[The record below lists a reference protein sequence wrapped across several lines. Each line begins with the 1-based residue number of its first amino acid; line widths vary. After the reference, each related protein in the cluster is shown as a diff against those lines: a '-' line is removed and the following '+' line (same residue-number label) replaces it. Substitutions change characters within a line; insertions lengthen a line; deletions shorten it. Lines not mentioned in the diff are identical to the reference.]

1 MDLLK
6 EKTQKRSGGT
16 ENFDGLTED
25 QVRFSRE
32 KHGKNVI
39 SRKKRNSF
47 IKQFISN
54 LGDPIIRVLLI
65 ALFLNILF
73 LFRDGDIYE
82 TVGIGISVFLATFIS
97 TASEYSSESAF
108 RRLGEENSCS
118 RIRCKRSGKMIEL
131 AAEELVVGDIVC
143 LGAGERIPAD
153 SVLISGKMGLDM
165 SAMTGE
171 SREAKKEPDISASL
185 PELSLDPSAK
195 NALPGGCTVLS
206 GEGMAKVC
214 FVGDDTLLGGI
225 SREIGMDTR
234 ESPLRIRLM
243 GLAKLISRLGYIA
256 AILVSLAY
264 LVNCFFL
271 DSGMNRSIIMMKL
284 FDMRYLFH
292 KLLQAL
298 TLGLT
303 VVVVAVP
310 EGLPLMISVVLSA
323 NIKKMI
329 KNNVLVR
336 KPVGIEAA
344 GSMNILFCDK
354 TGTIT
359 EGVPLVSEYI
369 CGGGE
374 RFSSLAEMKKG
385 GQIRRALG
393 ISAFYNTA
401 SSLTLGGEKDKK
413 DHILGGN
420 MTDRALLLDAA
431 RTKDEF
437 LYADISILEKIPFD
451 SDKKYSSVR
460 TNDKSNG
467 FLIKGAP
474 EKLLCDVESYLL
486 DDGSERFLDKPS
498 FLRTINEKT
507 KAGARVLLI
516 CRGSERGIGKMK
528 LTLIAA
534 VCLSDK
540 MRRESPSSVKK
551 LRDAGIHVVMVTG
564 DNIETAQSIA
574 NECGI
579 LGGGVDLCLTS
590 TALAEMG
597 DERLSA
603 LLPRIGVIARALP
616 SDKSRLVRVAQE
628 KEMVVGMTGDGIN
641 DAPALR
647 RADVGFSMG
656 SGTQVAKDAGDII
669 ILDNDLSSIAKAVLY
684 GRGIFKNIR
693 KFITLQLTMNLSAV
707 GISMIGP
714 FIGYDAPV
722 SVVQMLWINIIM
734 DTLGGIAFA
743 GEHAREEFMHEK
755 PKRRDEPILNK
766 YMIWHILTMGIFTI
780 ALCLS
785 FLKMPT
791 VSRLFRAGEGNIY
804 LLTGFFVLFIFA
816 SVFNCFSA
824 RVDTLSLFSELGKNK
839 VFIAIM
845 LLITFIQI
853 VFVYLGGTV
862 LRTVPLLP
870 RELAYSIVPALLI
883 FPADFAEKLILRGI
897 FSKKSGY

>member
-1 MDLLK
+1 MRNLLK
-6 EKTQKRSGGT
+6 EKTQKSIEKT
-16 ENFDGLTED
+16 EAFSGLTSEE
-25 QVRFSRE
+25 VKISAE

-39 SRKKRNSF
+39 SRKKRRSF
-47 IKQFISN
+47 IRQFISN
-54 LGDPIIRVLLI
+54 LGDPIIRVLLF
-65 ALFLNILF
+65 ALLLNILF

-82 TVGIGISVFLATFIS
+82 TVGIGISVFLATLIS
-97 TASEYSSESAF
+97 TSSEYSSESAF
-108 RRLGEENSCS
+108 RRLGEENSLT
-118 RIRCKRSGKMIEL
+118 RVRVKRDGGLTEL
-131 AAEELVVGDIVC
+131 DSSELVVGDIIY
-143 LGAGERIPAD
+143 LGAGEKIPAD
-153 SVLISGKMGLDM
+153 AILLSGKMGIDQ

-171 SREAKKEPDISASL
+171 SREVKKEPSATFTT
-185 PELSLDPSAK
+185 PKISLDPSAK
-195 NALPGGCTVLS
+195 DSLPGGCLILS
-206 GEGMAKVC
+206 GEGIARVC
-214 FVGDDTLLGGI
+214 FVGDETLLGGI
-225 SREIGMDTR
+225 SGEISMETR
-234 ESPLRIRLM
+234 ESPLRVRLTR
-243 GLAKLISRLGYIA
+243 LASIISRLGYIA

-284 FDMRYLFH
+284 FDMRYLFE
-292 KLLQAL
+292 KLLHAI

-359 EGVPLVSEYI
+359 EGRLGVIEYI
-369 CGGGE
+369 CGDGR
-374 RFSSLAEMKKG
+374 RFSALSDMKKG
-385 GQIRRALG
+385 GEIRRALG
-393 ISAFYNTA
+393 LSAFYNTS
-401 SSLTLGGEKDKK
+401 SSLSDG
-413 DHILGGN
+413 HALGGN
-420 MTDRALLLDAA
+420 MTDRALLEAA
-431 RTKDEF
+431 KSERDF
-437 LYADISILEKIPFD
+437 SGISVIEKVPFD
-451 SDKKYSSVR
+451 SDKKYSSVLLD
-460 TNDKSNG
+460 DKANQ

-474 EKLLCDVESYLL
+474 EKLFPFVEYYLL
-486 DDGSERFLDKPS
+486 EDGSEKRLDKS
-498 FLRTINEKT
+498 AFLSLISEKT
-507 KAGARVLLI
+507 KSGARALLI
-516 CRGSERGIGKMK
+516 CRGDRKARDKMS

-540 MRRESPSSVKK
+540 IRRESLASVKK
-551 LRDAGIHVVMVTG
+551 LRGAGIHVVMVTG
-564 DNIETAQSIA
+564 DNIETAESIA
-574 NECGI
+574 RKCGI
-579 LGGGVDLCLTS
+579 LGDGVDICLTS
-590 TALAEMG
+590 ASLAEMG
-597 DERLSA
+597 DEKLCS

-714 FIGYDAPV
+714 FIGFDAPV
-722 SVVQMLWINIIM
+722 TVVQMLWINIIM

-743 GEHAREEFMHEK
+743 GEHARDEYMCEK

-766 YMIWHILTMGIFTI
+766 YMIWHILSMGIFTVV
-780 ALCLS
+780 LCLS
-785 FLKMPT
+785 FLKTPEI
-791 VSRLFRAGEGNIY
+791 SRLFRAGEDNIY

-816 SVFNCFSA
+816 SVFNCFAA
-824 RVDTLSLFSELGKNK
+824 RADTLSLFLGLGKNK
-839 VFIAIM
+839 VFSAIM
-845 LLITFIQI
+845 LLISLIQI
-853 VFVYLGGTV
+853 LFVYLGGTV
-862 LRTVPLLP
+862 LRTVPLSMA
-870 RELAYSIVPALLI
+870 ELAYSVAPALLI
-883 FPADFAEKLILRGI
+883 FPADFAEKLILRAF
-897 FSKKSGY
+897 FSKKNGY

>member
-1 MDLLK
+1 MIALLK
-6 EKTQKRSGGT
+6 EKTQMRGNIT
-16 ENFDGLTED
+16 QNFDGLTKE
-25 QVRFSRE
+25 QVSFSRE
-32 KHGKNVI
+32 KHGKNII
-39 SRKKRNSF
+39 SQKKRKSF
-47 IKQFISN
+47 FRQFVSN
-54 LGDPIIRVLLI
+54 LGDPIIRVLLF

-108 RRLGEENSCS
+108 RRLGEENSGS
-118 RIRCKRSGKMIEL
+118 NIRCKRDGKMLEISS
-131 AAEELVVGDIVC
+131 EELVVGDIIF

-165 SAMTGE
+165 SSMTGE
-171 SREAKKEPDISASL
+171 SREAKKEPDPRASS
-185 PELSLDPSAK
+185 PSLSIDPGAK
-195 NALPGGCTVLS
+195 NSLPGGCTVIS
-206 GEGMAKVC
+206 GEGMARVC
-214 FVGDDTLLGGI
+214 FVGDNTLLGGI
-225 SREIGMDTR
+225 VEEIGMDTR
-234 ESPLRIRLM
+234 ESPLRIRLT
-243 GLAKLISRLGYIA
+243 GLAKVISRLGYIA

-264 LVNCFFL
+264 LANCFFL

-284 FDMRYLFH
+284 FDMHYLFE
-292 KLLQAL
+292 KLLHAL

-359 EGVPLVSEYI
+359 RGIPLVGEYI
-369 CGGGE
+369 CGDG
-374 RFSSLAEMKKG
+374 RHFPSLSDMKKG
-385 GQIRRALG
+385 GEIQRALW
-393 ISAFYNTA
+393 ISAFYNTS
-401 SSLTLGGEKDKK
+401 SSLTVGNDKK
-413 DHILGGN
+413 DSALGGN
-420 MTDRALLLDAA
+420 MTDKALLIDAA
-431 RTKDEF
+431 KIKNDFPNE
-437 LYADISILEKIPFD
+437 DIKIIEKTPFD
-451 SDKKYSSVR
+451 SDKKYSSLR
-460 TNDKSNG
+460 TNDKKNS

-474 EKLLCDVESYLL
+474 EKLICDVENYLL
-486 DDGSERFLDKPS
+486 DDGSERPLDKPN

-507 KAGARVLLI
+507 KEGARVLLI
-516 CRGSERGIGKMK
+516 CRGNERK

-540 MRRESPSSVKK
+540 MRKESPSSVKK
-551 LRDAGIHVVMVTG
+551 LHEAGIHVVMVTG
-564 DNIETAQSIA
+564 DNIETARSIA
-574 NECGI
+574 AECGI
-579 LGGGVDLCLTS
+579 IGGSVDLCLTS
-590 TALAEMG
+590 SDLAEMG
-597 DERLSA
+597 DERLSS

-628 KEMVVGMTGDGIN
+628 REMVVGMTGDGIN

-714 FIGYDAPV
+714 FIGFDAPV
-722 SVVQMLWINIIM
+722 TVVQMLWINIIM

-743 GEHAREEFMHEK
+743 GEHARDEFMREA

-780 ALCLS
+780 LLCLS
-785 FLKMPT
+785 FLKAPEI
-791 VSRLFRAGEGNIY
+791 SRLFRSGEGNIY

-824 RVDTLSLFSELGKNK
+824 RVDTISLFSGLGKNK

-845 LLITFIQI
+845 ILIAFIQI
-853 VFVYLGGTV
+853 LFVYLGGTV
-862 LRTVPLLP
+862 LRTAPLLP
-870 RELAYSIVPALLI
+870 MELAYSIAPALLI
-883 FPADFAEKLILRGI
+883 FPADFAEKLILRGL

>member
-1 MDLLK
+1 MLK
-6 EKTQKRSGGT
+6 EKTIQNIKKT
-16 ENFDGLTED
+16 DIFDGLTENE
-25 QVRFSRE
+25 VKNSAE

-39 SRKKRNSF
+39 SQKKRRSF
-47 IKQFISN
+47 IRQFISN
-54 LGDPIIRVLLI
+54 LGDPIIRVLLF

-73 LFRDGDIYE
+73 LFRDGDVYE
-82 TVGIGISVFLATFIS
+82 TIGIGISVFLATLIS

-108 RRLGEENSCS
+108 RRLGEENSNTKV
-118 RIRCKRSGKMIEL
+118 RVKRGGRLTEL
-131 AAEELVVGDIVC
+131 YSSELVVGDIIH
-143 LGAGERIPAD
+143 LGAGEKIPAD
-153 SVLISGKMGLDM
+153 AILVSGKIGIDQ

-171 SREAKKEPDISASL
+171 SREVKKEPCTPPSSPKI
-185 PELSLDPSAK
+185 SLDPSAK
-195 NALPGGCTVLS
+195 DALPGGCLVIS
-206 GEGMAKVC
+206 GEGIAKVC
-214 FVGDDTLLGGI
+214 FVGDATLLGGI
-225 SREIGMDTR
+225 SGEIAMETR
-234 ESPLRIRLM
+234 ESPLRVRLTK
-243 GLAKLISRLGYIA
+243 LATVISRLGYIA

-264 LVNCFFL
+264 LANCFFL

-284 FDMRYLFH
+284 FDMRYLFEKILH
-292 KLLQAL
+292 AF

-359 EGVPLVSEYI
+359 SGMLGVSQYI
-369 CGGGE
+369 CGDG
-374 RFSSLAEMKKG
+374 RSFSSVSDMKKG
-385 GQIRRALG
+385 GKIRQELG
-393 ISAFYNTA
+393 ISAFYNTS
-401 SSLTLGGEKDKK
+401 SSLSDGKT
-413 DHILGGN
+413 LGGN
-420 MTDRALLLDAA
+420 MTDRALLADAA
-431 RTKDEF
+431 KLKKEIP
-437 LYADISILEKIPFD
+437 DINVIEKAPFD
-451 SDKKYSSVR
+451 SDKKYSSVLL
-460 TNDKSNG
+460 NDRNTP

-474 EKLLCDVESYLL
+474 EKLLPMVETYLL
-486 DDGSERFLDKPS
+486 DDGSEKPLDKS
-498 FLRTINEKT
+498 TFLRKISEKT
-507 KAGARVLLI
+507 KGGVRVLLI
-516 CRGSERGIGKMK
+516 CRGDGSGKSQRS

-540 MRRESPSSVKK
+540 IRRESPASVKK
-551 LRDAGIHVVMVTG
+551 LRGAGIHVVMVTG
-564 DNIETAQSIA
+564 DNIETAESIA
-574 NECGI
+574 KECGI
-579 LGGGVDLCLTS
+579 LGDGVDICLTS
-590 TALAEMG
+590 TSLAEMG
-597 DERLSA
+597 DEKLCS

-714 FIGYDAPV
+714 FIGFDAPV
-722 SVVQMLWINIIM
+722 TVVQMLWINIIM

-743 GEHAREEFMHEK
+743 GEHAREEYMKEK

-766 YMIWHILTMGIFTI
+766 YMVWHILTMGIFTVI
-780 ALCLS
+780 LSLS
-785 FLKMPT
+785 FLKTPE
-791 VSRLFRAGEGNIY
+791 VSRLFRVGEGNIY

-816 SVFNCFSA
+816 SVFNCFAA
-824 RVDTLSLFSELGKNK
+824 RVDSIRLFSGLGKNK
-839 VFIAIM
+839 IFSAIM
-845 LLITFIQI
+845 LLIAFIQI
-853 VFVYLGGTV
+853 LFVYLGGTV
-862 LRTVPLLP
+862 LRTVPLSLM
-870 RELAYSIVPALLI
+870 ELAYSVAPALLI
-883 FPADFAEKLILRGI
+883 FPADFAEKLILRSI

>member
-1 MDLLK
+1 MRNLLK
-6 EKTQKRSGGT
+6 EKTIKKVERPQSF
-16 ENFDGLTED
+16 EGLTHEE
-25 QVRFSRE
+25 VKISAV

-39 SRKKRNSF
+39 SHKKRRSF
-47 IKQFISN
+47 ISQFISN
-54 LGDPIIRVLLI
+54 LGDPIIRVLLF

-82 TVGIGISVFLATFIS
+82 TIGIGISVFLATLIS

-108 RRLGEENSCS
+108 RRLGEENACAKIRVKRDGEISELDS
-118 RIRCKRSGKMIEL
+118 R
-131 AAEELVVGDIVC
+131 ELVVGDIIY
-143 LGAGERIPAD
+143 LGAGEKIPAD
-153 SVLISGKMGLDM
+153 AILLSGKMGIDQ
-165 SAMTGE
+165 SSMTGE
-171 SREAKKEPDISASL
+171 SREVKKEPSASPSL
-185 PELSLDPSAK
+185 PLISLDPSAK
-195 NALPGGCTVLS
+195 DSLPGGCLILS
-206 GEGMAKVC
+206 GEGIAQVC
-214 FVGDDTLLGGI
+214 FVGDETLLGGI
-225 SREIGMDTR
+225 SREIGMETR
-234 ESPLRIRLM
+234 ESPLRVRLTR
-243 GLAKLISRLGYIA
+243 LATVISRLGYIA

-284 FDMRYLFH
+284 FDMRYLFEKILH
-292 KLLQAL
+292 AI

-359 EGVPLVSEYI
+359 EGMLGVSEYI
-369 CGGGE
+369 CGDGR
-374 RFSSLAEMKKG
+374 RFSTISDIKKG
-385 GQIRRALG
+385 DEIRRALG
-393 ISAFYNTA
+393 ISAFYNTS
-401 SSLTLGGEKDKK
+401 SSLSDG
-413 DHILGGN
+413 HALGGN

-431 RTKDEF
+431 KLKNE
-437 LYADISILEKIPFD
+437 ISEISVIEKVPFD

-460 TNDKSNG
+460 IDDKSNQ

-474 EKLLCDVESYLL
+474 EKLLCDVETYLL
-486 DDGSERFLDKPS
+486 DDGNEKALDKS
-498 FLRTINEKT
+498 AFLHVISEKT
-507 KAGARVLLI
+507 KSGARVLLI
-516 CRGSERGIGKMK
+516 CRENEKARGRTR

-540 MRRESPSSVKK
+540 IRLESPSSVKK
-551 LRDAGIHVVMVTG
+551 LRGAGIHVVMVTG
-564 DNIETAQSIA
+564 DNIETAESIA

-579 LGGGVDLCLTS
+579 LGDGVDICLTS
-590 TALAEMG
+590 ASLAEMG
-597 DERLSA
+597 DEKLCL

-714 FIGYDAPV
+714 FIGFDAPV
-722 SVVQMLWINIIM
+722 TVVQMLWINIIM

-743 GEHAREEFMHEK
+743 GEHAREEYMLEK

-766 YMIWHILTMGIFTI
+766 YMIWHILSMGIFTI
-780 ALCLS
+780 LLCLS
-785 FLKMPT
+785 FLRTPQI
-791 VSRLFRAGEGNIY
+791 SRVFRAGTGNIY

-816 SVFNCFSA
+816 SVFNCFAA
-824 RVDTLSLFSELGKNK
+824 RVDTVSLFSGLGKNK
-839 VFIAIM
+839 VFSTIM
-845 LLITFIQI
+845 LLIAFIQI
-853 VFVYLGGTV
+853 LFVYLGGTV
-862 LRTVPLLP
+862 LRTVPLSQM
-870 RELAYSIVPALLI
+870 ELAYSIVPALLV
-883 FPADFAEKLILRGI
+883 FPADFAEKLILRTI

>member
-1 MDLLK
+1 MRILLK
-6 EKTQKRSGGT
+6 EKTTRKDEISKISK
-16 ENFDGLTED
+16 GLTSEE
-25 QVRFSRE
+25 VRISEE
-32 KHGKNVI
+32 KHGRNVI
-39 SRKKRNSF
+39 SRKKRRSF
-47 IKQFISN
+47 IRQFISN
-54 LGDPIIRVLLI
+54 LGDPIIRVLLF

-97 TASEYSSESAF
+97 TASEYSSETAF
-108 RRLGEENSCS
+108 RRLGEENSGGK
-118 RIRCKRSGKMIEL
+118 IRARRDGKLIEL
-131 AAEELVVGDIVC
+131 DAVELVVGDIIY

-153 SVLISGKMGLDM
+153 AILLSGRMGVDQ
-165 SAMTGE
+165 SSMTGE
-171 SREAKKEPDISASL
+171 SKEVKKEPCGGFSPAI
-185 PELSLDPSAK
+185 SLDPAEK
-195 NALPGGCTVLS
+195 DALPGGSLILS
-206 GEGMAKVC
+206 GEGVARVC
-214 FVGDDTLLGGI
+214 FVGDETLLGGI
-225 SREIGMDTR
+225 SREIDLDTR
-234 ESPLRIRLM
+234 ESPLRVRLM
-243 GLAKLISRLGYIA
+243 GLAKVISRLGYIA
-256 AILVSLAY
+256 AILVSFAY

-284 FDMRYLFH
+284 FDMRYLFEKILH
-292 KLLQAL
+292 AL

-359 EGVPLVSEYI
+359 EGVPKVSEYI
-369 CGGGE
+369 CGDGR
-374 RFSSLAEMKKG
+374 RFSSLAELKKG
-385 GQIRRALG
+385 GEIRHALG
-393 ISAFYNTA
+393 LSAFYNTSA
-401 SSLTLGGEKDKK
+401 SLTLGNDKK
-413 DHILGGN
+413 EHALGGN
-420 MTDRALLLDAA
+420 TTDRALLLDAA
-431 RTKDEF
+431 AIKNEF
-437 LYADISILEKIPFD
+437 SGLDIKVIEKNPFD

-460 TNDKSNG
+460 INDEG
-467 FLIKGAP
+467 DQFFIKGAP
-474 EKLLCDVESYLL
+474 EKLLGKIETYLL
-486 DDGSERFLDKPS
+486 DDGNEKALDKS
-498 FLRTINEKT
+498 AFLRIINEKT
-507 KAGARVLLI
+507 GNGARVILI
-516 CRGSERGIGKMK
+516 CRGDGRAGGRMG
-528 LTLIAA
+528 LTLLAA
-534 VCLSDK
+534 VCLSDGI
-540 MRRESPSSVKK
+540 RRESPASVRR

-564 DNIETAQSIA
+564 DNMETAQSIA
-574 NECGI
+574 QECGI
-579 LGGGVDLCLTS
+579 LGGGVDICLTS
-590 TALAEMG
+590 TSLAEMG
-597 DERLSA
+597 DEKLRA

-714 FIGYDAPV
+714 FIGFDAPV
-722 SVVQMLWINIIM
+722 TVVQMLWINIIM

-743 GEHAREEFMHEK
+743 GEHASEEYMDEN

-780 ALCLS
+780 VLCLS
-785 FLKMPT
+785 FLKMPEI
-791 VSRLFRAGEGNIY
+791 SRLFRASESNIY

-824 RVDTLSLFSELGKNK
+824 RVDSISLFSGLGKNK
-839 VFIAIM
+839 VFIGIM
-845 LLITFIQI
+845 LLIAFIQI
-853 VFVYLGGTV
+853 LFVYLGGSV
-862 LRTVPLLP
+862 LRTAPLIP
-870 RELAYSIVPALLI
+870 MELAYSIAPALLV
-883 FPADFAEKLILRGI
+883 FPADFAEKIILRAV